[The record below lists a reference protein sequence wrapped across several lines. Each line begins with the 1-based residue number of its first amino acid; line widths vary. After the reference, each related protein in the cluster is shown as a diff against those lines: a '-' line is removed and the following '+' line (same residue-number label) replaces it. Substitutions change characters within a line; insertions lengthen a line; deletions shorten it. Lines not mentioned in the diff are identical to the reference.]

1 MASAQPGE
9 TIELAGET
17 VEGTLT
23 IPAGVNVEGKDGEEL
38 VIEPEE
44 GEPGIV
50 LEGDGES
57 RIQHIR
63 VRGATGTGIAI
74 SGRTVTLENV
84 EVSGTKKTDTEPGHG
99 IAVEDAPSFLA
110 VSISSTGN
118 DGDGL
123 HVEGTDS
130 VAVIHPEFA
139 PVPADLL
146 GQASRAVI
154 HPEFMPQDEGRV
166 RDPSRVQPVGRRWH
180 LCDPPGVCSG
190 TR

>member
-9 TIELAGET
+9 TIELAGQT

-99 IAVEDAPSFLA
+99 IAVEDAPPFL
-110 VSISSTGN
+110 
-118 DGDGL
+118 
-123 HVEGTDS
+123 
-130 VAVIHPEFA
+130 
-139 PVPADLL
+139 
-146 GQASRAVI
+146 
-154 HPEFMPQDEGRV
+154 
-166 RDPSRVQPVGRRWH
+166 PSPSP
-180 LCDPPGVCSG
+180 PPGTTGMDSMWKGPTVSQ
-190 TR
+190 